1 LVYFAIIRYSTFA
14 RIKYVGNFS
23 VPRPEAAK
31 HDGRHARYR
40 IVPAAVGRC
49 APTIASWDPILQKMI
64 QARIGASPA
73 RRDVVPFARMEAVRD
88 EKSKARAMAAS
99 SGRKDCGRILVGA
112 IAAMSHLSRE
122 TLFQARR
129 GIMSERTRALF
140 SYTISSIESARSGS
154 AGAGGTEK
162 G

>member
-31 HDGRHARYR
+31 HHGRHARYR

-73 RRDVVPFARMEAVRD
+73 RRDVVPSARMEAVRD
-88 EKSKARAMAAS
+88 ENPKRGRWQPHPAEKIAAAS
-99 SGRKDCGRILVGA
+99 W
-112 IAAMSHLSRE
+112 
-122 TLFQARR
+122 
-129 GIMSERTRALF
+129 
-140 SYTISSIESARSGS
+140 SARSLP
-154 AGAGGTEK
+154 
-162 G
+162 

>member
-1 LVYFAIIRYSTFA
+1 MGADHRQVGPDPAKDDPSKNRCIAGEARCGTF
-14 RIKYVGNFS
+14 RSHGS
-23 VPRPEAAK
+23 R
-31 HDGRHARYR
+31 
-40 IVPAAVGRC
+40 
-49 APTIASWDPILQKMI
+49 S
-64 QARIGASPA
+64 
-73 RRDVVPFARMEAVRD
+73 RR
-88 EKSKARAMAAS
+88 KSKARAMAAS

-140 SYTISSIESARSGS
+140 SYTISSIESARSRS